1 MRHERTRALPRPR
14 WLWLDVGWADKRNQR
29 IWLGVGLF
37 RGSAMTEDLERLI
50 SAAERVSRVWRL
62 GSDKTK
68 DNIREAIN
76 ELDWSVKEA
85 RKNMGRE
92 ETKRMEKP

>member
-1 MRHERTRALPRPR
+1 
-14 WLWLDVGWADKRNQR
+14 
-29 IWLGVGLF
+29 
-37 RGSAMTEDLERLI
+37 MTEDLERLI

-85 RKNMGRE
+85 RKNMGKEATRVIH
-92 ETKRMEKP
+92 RPASNIDPGCGIA

>member
-1 MRHERTRALPRPR
+1 
-14 WLWLDVGWADKRNQR
+14 
-29 IWLGVGLF
+29 
-37 RGSAMTEDLERLI
+37 MTEDLERLI

>member
-1 MRHERTRALPRPR
+1 
-14 WLWLDVGWADKRNQR
+14 
-29 IWLGVGLF
+29 
-37 RGSAMTEDLERLI
+37 MTEDIERLI

-62 GSDKTK
+62 GGDKTK

-85 RKNMGRE
+85 RKNMGKEATRVIHRE
-92 ETKRMEKP
+92 QPPPVWIPE

>member
-1 MRHERTRALPRPR
+1 
-14 WLWLDVGWADKRNQR
+14 
-29 IWLGVGLF
+29 
-37 RGSAMTEDLERLI
+37 MTEDIERLI
-50 SAAERVSRVWRL
+50 SAAERVSRVWRQ